1 MDDASAKLKDF
12 DRDPLGLGND
22 DYKFDFDLRQIDDL
36 LPDED
41 DLFAG
46 ITNEIDPSAAQ
57 PNNPAEELEEF
68 DVFGSG
74 GGMELDSDPL
84 EGITSGLGNTSI
96 GDGLRAS
103 NGVNNNFGLSNS
115 PGAGAGAV
123 AGEHPFGEHPSRT
136 LFVRNINSNV
146 EDSELRSLFEVL
158 TPLQIRYFF
167 TTFNRID
174 CSICLFY

>member
-96 GDGLRAS
+96 GDGLRGS
-103 NGVNNNFGLSNS
+103 GVNTNFCGSNS
-115 PGAGAGAV
+115 PGAV
-123 AGEHPFGEHPSRT
+123 AGENPFGEHPSRT
-136 LFVRNINSNV
+136 LFVKNLNTNV